1 MASHACNFTDYAYV
15 VQQVKDFNF
24 YTPKA
29 GTMTDATAQNTPD
42 PETAA
47 APAAVP
53 PENDPAPRIAA
64 LEEQVVALKEQGL
77 RYLAEMENSR
87 RRAQKE
93 REDTAKYAISGF
105 AADLL
110 AVADNFER
118 ALASKLPEGLSDA
131 VKNLLTGIEAT
142 GRQLAAALERAGIK
156 KIAAQDLPFD
166 PHFHRVVQEIDDAA
180 KPAGTVVQ
188 VLQPG
193 YVIHDRL
200 LREAM
205 VTISKGGPAPG
216 KIDKTA

>member
-1 MASHACNFTDYAYV
+1 
-15 VQQVKDFNF
+15 
-24 YTPKA
+24 
-29 GTMTDATAQNTPD
+29 MTESTAPAPAPET

-47 APAAVP
+47 APALVP
-53 PENDPAPRIAA
+53 ETDPAARIAA

-118 ALASKLPEGLSDA
+118 ALASKLPDGLPDA

-156 KIAAQDLPFD
+156 KIEAQGQNFD
-166 PHFHRVVQEIDDAA
+166 PHFHRVMMETDDAS
-180 KPAGTVVQ
+180 KPAGTVLQ

-216 KIDKTA
+216 KIDQSA